1 MMVSQLSCLKAEIVG
16 GHNSQNCLSG
26 EEEDDV
32 FEAAAKV
39 FLVWIPR
46 LNK

>member
-1 MMVSQLSCLKAEIVG
+1 MTINQLSCLKAEVIG
-16 GHNSQNCLSG
+16 GHNSQDCLSG

>member
-1 MMVSQLSCLKAEIVG
+1 MTTNQLSCLKAEIVG

-32 FEAAAKV
+32 FEAATKV
-39 FLVWIPR
+39 FLFWIPR
-46 LNK
+46 LKK